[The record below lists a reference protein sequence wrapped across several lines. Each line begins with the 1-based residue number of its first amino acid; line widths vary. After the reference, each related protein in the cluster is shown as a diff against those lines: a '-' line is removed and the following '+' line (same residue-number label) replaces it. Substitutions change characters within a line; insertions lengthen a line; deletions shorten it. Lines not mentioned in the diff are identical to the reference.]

1 MSVKQFKLLLDT
13 LAASLLENV
22 LLGKSKKLRR
32 GVIRASKGT
41 NRAGQ
46 HLQCHFIL
54 WIMLKYK
61 HIKKNLDLMV
71 FIREI
76 IYLK

>member
-13 LAASLLENV
+13 LAATLLENV
-22 LLGKSKKLRR
+22 LLGKTKKPRR
-32 GVIRASKGT
+32 GVIRASEGT

-61 HIKKNLDLMV
+61 HIKKNVDLMV
-71 FIREI
+71 FSREI

>member
-13 LAASLLENV
+13 LAATLLENV
-22 LLGKSKKLRR
+22 LLGKTKKPRR
-32 GVIRASKGT
+32 GVIRASEGT

-54 WIMLKYK
+54 WMLKYK
-61 HIKKNLDLMV
+61 HIKKNVDLMV